1 MAEQKLHRI
10 QKVVLPLLRGHDDL
24 IDNVSV
30 LPGIAP
36 AKVGSWVENINL
48 RDFPL
53 VNIRRIGGT
62 RHGRQPKKLAV
73 PVIEMTV
80 YHTKGLVE
88 CEEMYEACLDV
99 LYDAVLEQT
108 QTPYGYLHS
117 IKETMGATQ
126 FSSPFMD
133 SWRVQGLIALGLRPP
148 RN

>member
-24 IDNVSV
+24 MDNKSV
-30 LPGIAP
+30 LPDIAP
-36 AKVGSWVENINL
+36 AKVGSWTENINL
-48 RDFPL
+48 RDFPM
-53 VNIRRIGGT
+53 VNIRRIGGIRHAT
-62 RHGRQPKKLAV
+62 RPKKLSK

-80 YHTKGLVE
+80 YHTAGLVE
-88 CEEMYEACLDV
+88 CEELYEDCLDV
-99 LYDAVLEQT
+99 LFDAVLHQT